1 MPAARVDCL
10 PNCRSFSFLGHFRDP
25 FAFQKLLD
33 RCIGFI
39 HWDTESAFTR
49 VKILLLVFTGTY
61 YTLSCLCLTRIDPAE
76 VPLDHFFGMWFLVG
90 GGCSCFS
97 QWYVLA
103 IERRHL
109 AKVIGFLT
117 NLQQN
122 GIDHPTRV
130 RQRSRIVLY
139 SIVHWTTN
147 VSQTAVWAVT
157 LLFTSSIAH
166 ATSNSY
172 LQMLAYIFFPLE
184 IMLIGMTANVSQIN
198 TFTTLL
204 VFAVEFEILGEDFR
218 QALDKWNVVDMKT
231 CVRRHQKLLEMV
243 MLFRDKLK
251 LYLLLSLQIY
261 FFSITFC
268 CVMLVIQLKTGDNQM
283 FYTLINLTTA
293 LLCLLLFGLFC
304 DYLDLK
310 VAEISDQVFGSKW
323 SERISRDRSMKR
335 NLLMILMRSQKKIK
349 FTCGDIYAMSIVTCM
364 NVINMCYSAFTLLMN
379 MVQD

>member
-1 MPAARVDCL
+1 MSAARVDCL
-10 PNCRSFSFLGHFRDP
+10 PNSRSFSILGHFRDP

-39 HWDTESAFTR
+39 HWDTESAFTW

-172 LQMLAYIFFPLE
+172 L
-184 IMLIGMTANVSQIN
+184 
-198 TFTTLL
+198 
-204 VFAVEFEILGEDFR
+204 
-218 QALDKWNVVDMKT
+218 
-231 CVRRHQKLLEMV
+231 
-243 MLFRDKLK
+243 
-251 LYLLLSLQIY
+251 
-261 FFSITFC
+261 
-268 CVMLVIQLKTGDNQM
+268 
-283 FYTLINLTTA
+283 
-293 LLCLLLFGLFC
+293 
-304 DYLDLK
+304 
-310 VAEISDQVFGSKW
+310 
-323 SERISRDRSMKR
+323 
-335 NLLMILMRSQKKIK
+335 
-349 FTCGDIYAMSIVTCM
+349 
-364 NVINMCYSAFTLLMN
+364 
-379 MVQD
+379 